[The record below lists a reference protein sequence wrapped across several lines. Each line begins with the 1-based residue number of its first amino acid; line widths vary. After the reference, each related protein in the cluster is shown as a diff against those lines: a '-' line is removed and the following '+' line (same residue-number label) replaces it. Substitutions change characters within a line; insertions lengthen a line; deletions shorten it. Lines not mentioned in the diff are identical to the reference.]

1 MAVGRRWKLKTVTRS
16 ALHRV
21 GRRDYAKG
29 SIMTA
34 TIDYIMATG
43 TDVRYMGN
51 AIERG
56 AADVVYR
63 AFKHNGTS
71 AEGVVG
77 CIGMQFT
84 DRDGVRRNMP
94 GEVYRMCLT
103 RVNGVI
109 EVAITSVPLMT
120 EDVTRYTVA
129 CFEWPTD
136 PDTGLPTASD
146 SRRREWMDT
155 VLAPRVR
162 AMVDAVWGE
171 WAEAAHAAER
181 RFGTPK
187 TAAGWLETVVYNA
200 AMWAAWQYAIETTPK
215 R

>member
-1 MAVGRRWKLKTVTRS
+1 
-16 ALHRV
+16 
-21 GRRDYAKG
+21 
-29 SIMTA
+29 MTA

-43 TDVRYMGN
+43 TDVRYTGN

-77 CIGMQFT
+77 CIGMQFI
-84 DRDGVRRNMP
+84 DRDGVRRDMP
-94 GEVYRMCLT
+94 GEVYRMRLN
-103 RVNGVI
+103 RVNGVV

-120 EDVTRYTVA
+120 ETEDVTRYAVA
-129 CFEWPTD
+129 CFEWPTE

-146 SRRREWMDT
+146 SVRREWMDT
-155 VLAPRVR
+155 VLVPRVR
-162 AMVDAVWGE
+162 AMVDVVWGK
-171 WAEAAHAAER
+171 WAEAAHAAGR

-187 TAAGWLETVVYNA
+187 TAAGWLETVVRNA
-200 AMWAAWQYAIETTPK
+200 ALWAAWQYVIETETTPK

>member
-1 MAVGRRWKLKTVTRS
+1 
-16 ALHRV
+16 
-21 GRRDYAKG
+21 
-29 SIMTA
+29 MTA
-34 TIDYIMATG
+34 TIDYIKAIG
-43 TDVRYMGN
+43 TDVHYMGN

-94 GEVYRMCLT
+94 GEMYRMRLT
-103 RVNGVI
+103 RINGVI

-136 PDTGLPTASD
+136 PVTGLPITSD
-146 SRRREWMDT
+146 SEKCKWIDN
-155 VLAPRVR
+155 VLVPRVR

-171 WAEAAHAAER
+171 WAEAAHASGR
-181 RFGTPK
+181 RFGTPA
-187 TAAGWLETVVYNA
+187 TAAGWLETVARNA
-200 AMWAAWQYAIETTPK
+200 ALWAAWQYVIETTPE